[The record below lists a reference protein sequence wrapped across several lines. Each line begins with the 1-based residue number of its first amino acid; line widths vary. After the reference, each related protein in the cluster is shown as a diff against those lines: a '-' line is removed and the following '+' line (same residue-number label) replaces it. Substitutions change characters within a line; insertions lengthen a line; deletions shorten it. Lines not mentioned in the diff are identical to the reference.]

1 MLESTRHYLDGREG
15 LAVSKHM
22 HSLADREHQV
32 RIRFVL
38 NRAGDIVSA
47 KVEKSSGDAVLHKA
61 ALAMVRQA
69 DPVPLP
75 PPSLTDQQLILGLP
89 IIFRIP

>member
-1 MLESTRHYLDGREG
+1 
-15 LAVSKHM
+15 V
-22 HSLADREHQV
+22 
-32 RIRFVL
+32 I

-47 KVEKSSGDAVLHKA
+47 KVWKSSGNVVLDKA

-75 PPSLTDQQLILGLP
+75 PASLTDQQLTLRQDID
-89 IIFRIP
+89 FR